1 MDNYNH
7 FDNFDFSE
15 RLEELIVYAVHG
27 GASRSELEEL
37 DELLAVDP
45 VYRDVHSKL
54 SKEERRRKLIGDFRF
69 TINSEEQVYHTFLN
83 WAGIDPLPHVQPV
96 KEKKGIFKQVSVFSL
111 ATIIL
116 GIIGTYILYKTGL
129 DSWKVTPTVIAAG
142 SNKAT
147 LTLADGS
154 SINLDDAKNGVLTKQ
169 GDVALEKTGDSTL
182 AYVGN
187 NEKSVGTNTLTVPKG
202 GQYHIILPDGS
213 GVWLNASS
221 AISYPTAFSGTSR
234 EVTLNGEAYFEI
246 TKDKT
251 KPFIVHVASNKTN
264 VTVLA
269 THFNIMAYTDDNKSV
284 EATLLEGAIQLAHG
298 ASTQLLKPN
307 QQAKVTE
314 AGAISVT
321 EMKDANQ
328 SIDWRNGVFQL
339 DDQSLSRI
347 AQEISRW
354 YDVKIVYDHCTPGQ
368 LSEHLATGVI
378 PRNMNL
384 EDVLKVL
391 ELDGIHTDL
400 DEEER
405 TLTVMC
411 KK

>member
-1 MDNYNH
+1 MEHLH
-7 FDNFDFSE
+7 FDKFDFSE

-27 GASRSELEEL
+27 GASRSELAEL
-37 DELLAVDP
+37 DELLAIDP
-45 VYRDVHSKL
+45 VYRDVHSQL

-69 TINSEEQVYHTFLN
+69 TIKTEEQVYDHFLK
-83 WAGIDPLPHVQPV
+83 WADITPRPAPVQE
-96 KEKKGIFKQVSVFSL
+96 KEKLGLFRQVSVFGL
-111 ATIIL
+111 ATIIF
-116 GIIGTYILYKTGL
+116 GIVGTYILYKTGL
-129 DSWKVTPTVIAAG
+129 DNWKVTPTVITPG
-142 SNKAT
+142 GNKAT

-169 GDVALEKTGDSTL
+169 GGVALEKTGDSTL

-221 AISYPTAFSGTSR
+221 AISYPTAFSGASR

-251 KPFIVHVASNKTN
+251 KPFTVHVASNKTD
-264 VTVLA
+264 VMVLG
-269 THFNIMAYTDDNKSV
+269 THFNIMAYADDNKSV
-284 EATLLEGAIQLAHG
+284 EATLLEGAIQVAHG
-298 ASTQLLKPN
+298 TTTQLLKPN
-307 QQAKVTE
+307 QQARITE
-314 AGAISVT
+314 EGAMTVANVP
-321 EMKDANQ
+321 DASQ
-328 SIDWRNGVFQL
+328 SIDWRNGLFQL
-339 DDQSLSRI
+339 DNQPLSRI

-354 YDVKIVYDHCTPGQ
+354 YDVKIIYDHCTPAQ
-368 LSEHLATGVI
+368 LSEHLATGQI

-405 TLTVMC
+405 TLYVIG